1 MSAWRACPYERV
13 YTAINAQRRGDPA
26 CRGSSFQGGIFARRC
41 QPRYYAVF
49 YIAEALLN
57 EKDLRFKKHGT
68 VHGSFS
74 QHFVKTGIFDA
85 KYHKLLTK
93 SFGQRMLGDYDEV
106 TRFTSGEVIQILEQA
121 WDFLKTAKD
130 YFASSHN
137 YMGFLP
143 GNRVGHGTWEL
154 PPSSFPPNGGRA
166 NIPRPASTAGPRAC
180 KRIPSEGRL
189 RFDHCGC
196 DSSFCI

>member
-1 MSAWRACPYERV
+1 MKESTQQLMLNAEETLHAAEVLFKEEYLRDAVNRA
-13 YTAINAQRRGDPA
+13 
-26 CRGSSFQGGIFARRC
+26 
-41 QPRYYAVF
+41 YYAVF

-74 QHFVKTGIFDA
+74 QHFVKTGILAA

-130 YFASSHN
+130 YFASQ
-137 YMGFLP
+137 P
-143 GNRVGHGTWEL
+143 
-154 PPSSFPPNGGRA
+154 
-166 NIPRPASTAGPRAC
+166 
-180 KRIPSEGRL
+180 
-189 RFDHCGC
+189 
-196 DSSFCI
+196 